1 MNAHSG
7 QLNAT
12 DERMN
17 RRRMTAQS
25 QGPPGPDSPIM
36 GRPSYWIGID
46 MPEAH
51 PDTSLRDWLRRLPKA
66 ELHLHIEGTLE
77 PELMFSLAARNQ
89 VTLPYADVEAARAAY
104 HFEDLQS
111 FLDLYYAGAGVLITE
126 QDFYELAMAYLQRAH
141 ADGVVH
147 TEIMFDPQTHTQRGI
162 AIETVFAGLARA
174 LREARDTLGI
184 TSYLLLS
191 FLRHLS
197 EKDAF
202 ATLEAALPLRE
213 QHRDLWIGIGLD
225 SSERGNPPEKFA
237 RVYRRCAELG
247 FQLVAHA
254 GEEGPA
260 AYVRSALDVLKVAR
274 IDHGV
279 RSSEDPD
286 LLQTLIQRQIPL
298 TVCPL
303 SNLKLAVVN
312 DLSEHNLARLLRAGL
327 MITIN
332 SDDPS
337 YFGGYVLDNYLASAR
352 ALDLSRDELATL
364 AANSLKA
371 SFLPDADKTRLLNQL
386 ADAARQ
392 G

>member
-1 MNAHSG
+1 
-7 QLNAT
+7 
-12 DERMN
+12 
-17 RRRMTAQS
+17 
-25 QGPPGPDSPIM
+25 
-36 GRPSYWIGID
+36 